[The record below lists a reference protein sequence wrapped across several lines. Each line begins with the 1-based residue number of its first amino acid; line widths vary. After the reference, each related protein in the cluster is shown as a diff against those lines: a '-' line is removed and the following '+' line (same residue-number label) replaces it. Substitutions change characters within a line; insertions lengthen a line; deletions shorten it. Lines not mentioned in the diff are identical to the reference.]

1 MKTKNPVKIGFIAGM
16 CALAFLPQFA
26 GAQPSGII
34 VTNVSSAT
42 NLVWDC
48 SPGLTNIAVDVA
60 FKHSVAVAVAYPVS
74 ASQSGSGA
82 ISGGAP
88 DPAAILKVS
97 GFSFPFSGGKYKVTG
112 SVTSNKGKGHV
123 IIKSVASGT
132 VHGFEK
138 NRRVNVNHTLNVRFD
153 NSTLT
158 VTGKVTD
165 VVSVHPPIIKGDA
178 TGRGSYS
185 TNSSIGA
192 VVPGNGSWTLTLIDL
207 ATTGKTVLGSA
218 TVVLD
223 SGASFHFKVH
233 GSFAPLTELSRLTL
247 TANDK
252 PTRGSSLRVFLDG
265 NAITSIRGVISG
277 QAVNV
282 SF

>member
-1 MKTKNPVKIGFIAGM
+1 
-16 CALAFLPQFA
+16 
-26 GAQPSGII
+26 
-34 VTNVSSAT
+34 
-42 NLVWDC
+42 
-48 SPGLTNIAVDVA
+48 
-60 FKHSVAVAVAYPVS
+60 
-74 ASQSGSGA
+74 
-82 ISGGAP
+82 
-88 DPAAILKVS
+88 
-97 GFSFPFSGGKYKVTG
+97 
-112 SVTSNKGKGHV
+112 V
-123 IIKSVASGT
+123 IINSVASGT
-132 VHGFEK
+132 IHGVEA
-138 NRRVNVNHTLNVRFD
+138 RRVNVNHTFNVHFD

-165 VVSVHPPIIKGDA
+165 VVSVHPPLNKGDA

-185 TNSSIGA
+185 TGASIGA
-192 VVPGNGSWTLTLIDL
+192 VVPGNGSWILTLIDL

-218 TVVLD
+218 TVVLN

-233 GSFAPLTELSRLTL
+233 GSFAPSTELSKLAL

-252 PTRGSSLRVFLDG
+252 PTRGSSLRVVLDG

>member
-1 MKTKNPVKIGFIAGM
+1 MKTKNPIILSFIAGM

-26 GAQPSGII
+26 GAQPSGTI

-48 SPGLTNIAVDVA
+48 SAGLTNVAVDVA
-60 FKHSVAVAVAYPVS
+60 FKNSVAVAVSYPVS
-74 ASQSGSGA
+74 VSQSGSGA
-82 ISGGAP
+82 ISGGAL
-88 DPAAILKVS
+88 DPAAILKVE
-97 GFSFPFSGGKYKVTG
+97 GYSFPFFGGRYKVTG
-112 SVTSNKGKGHV
+112 SATSNKGKGHV
-123 IIKSVASGT
+123 IINSVASGT
-132 VHGFEK
+132 IHGVEA
-138 NRRVNVNHTLNVRFD
+138 RRVNVNHTLNIRFD

-165 VVSVHPPIIKGDA
+165 VVSVHPPINVGDA

-185 TNSSIGA
+185 TGASIGT
-192 VVPGNGSWTLTLIDL
+192 VVPGDGSWILTLIDL

-233 GSFAPLTELSRLTL
+233 GSFAPSTGLSKLTL

-252 PTRGSSLRVFLDG
+252 PTRGSSLRVVLNA

>member
-1 MKTKNPVKIGFIAGM
+1 M
-16 CALAFLPQFA
+16 
-26 GAQPSGII
+26 
-34 VTNVSSAT
+34 TNVSSAT

-112 SVTSNKGKGHV
+112 SVASNKGKGHV
-123 IIKSVASGT
+123 IIKAVASGT
-132 VHGFEK
+132 VTGTK
-138 NRRVNVNHTLNVRFD
+138 TRRVNVNHTLNVRFD

-165 VVSVHPPIIKGDA
+165 VISVHPPINVGDA
-178 TGRGSYS
+178 TGRASYPVS
-185 TNSSIGA
+185 TSVGA
-192 VVPGNGSWTLTLIDL
+192 IVPGDGSWTLTLIDL

-223 SGASFHFKVH
+223 RGASFHFKVH